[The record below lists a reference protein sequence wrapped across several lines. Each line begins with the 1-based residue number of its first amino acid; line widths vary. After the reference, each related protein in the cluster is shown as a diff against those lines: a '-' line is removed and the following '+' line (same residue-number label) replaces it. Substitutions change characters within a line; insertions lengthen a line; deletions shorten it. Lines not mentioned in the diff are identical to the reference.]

1 MHAAESRPAPRRS
14 APPATPSPQPPA
26 SPPTACFHAPD
37 PHRRSASPPVASRLL
52 LAPAASALA
61 PLNCDCTSRATTR
74 AAPRRQNSQ
83 QPTSCNAVV
92 LREDQR
98 GGGGGRFPFSA
109 WISVGVQCRCPRSEL
124 FPPRQRWGILASRV
138 SFGFPAQTKT
148 SRVEPSQLRLARANI
163 TS

>member
-1 MHAAESRPAPRRS
+1 MQQRADQLRGEARLLPRP
-14 APPATPSPQPPA
+14 PPNLLPHHRPPA
-26 SPPTACFHAPD
+26 STRQIRTGAAR
-37 PHRRSASPPVASRLL
+37 HRPL
-52 LAPAASALA
+52 PAASCSPQRPVPSPRSTATARAA
-61 PLNCDCTSRATTR
+61 PTTR
-74 AAPRRQNSQ
+74 AVPRRQNSQ

-98 GGGGGRFPFSA
+98 GGGGGGRFPFSA
-109 WISVGVQCRCPRSEL
+109 WISVGVRCRCPRSEL
-124 FPPRQRWGILASRV
+124 FPPRRRWGILALRV

>member
-1 MHAAESRPAPRRS
+1 MQQRADQLRGEARLLPRP
-14 APPATPSPQPPA
+14 PPNLLPHHRPPA
-26 SPPTACFHAPD
+26 STRQIRTGAV
-37 PHRRSASPPVASRLL
+37 RRRPL
-52 LAPAASALA
+52 PAASCSPQRPVPSPRSTATA
-61 PLNCDCTSRATTR
+61 RAGRLRGQRPAAKTR
-74 AAPRRQNSQ
+74 NNQPRAMQ
-83 QPTSCNAVV
+83 SC
-92 LREDQR
+92 LERIKEE
-98 GGGGGRFPFSA
+98 GGGGRFPFSA